1 MCNPILANIWNK
13 EILPNKNFP
22 ENFQLVDVTPI
33 FKKKDKTFVESYRP
47 VSALPTTSKI
57 FEGIMQKQ
65 ITDYIGKFLSP
76 FLCGYRKGFSTQ
88 YALLSLIERWRL
100 WLGKQ
105 GFAGVL
111 LMDLSKVFDKIN
123 HELLMAKLHTYGFSV
138 ETLKVLLSNL
148 QERLQ
153 RVKINATLSSWIKL
167 FQGFLQVSVL
177 GPMLFNNYINDIYF
191 ILADDLTPYNC
202 NSNLKSVLDKLE
214 HILR

>member
-1 MCNPILANIWNK
+1 M
-13 EILPNKNFP
+13 
-22 ENFQLVDVTPI
+22 DVTPI

-57 FEGIMQKQ
+57 FKGIMQKQ
-65 ITDYIGKFLSP
+65 ITDYIGIFLSP

-88 YALLSLIERWRL
+88 YALMSLIERWRL

-153 RVKINATLSSWIKL
+153 RVKINATLSS
-167 FQGFLQVSVL
+167 
-177 GPMLFNNYINDIYF
+177 
-191 ILADDLTPYNC
+191 
-202 NSNLKSVLDKLE
+202 
-214 HILR
+214 